1 MKILSV
7 VGARPNFIK
16 IAPIISA
23 IQYKNEQLRRSGTN
37 SSIRS
42 VLVHTGQ
49 HYDQKMSETFFEDLE
64 LPDPDMYLGIGSGSH
79 AVQTGL
85 IMIEFE
91 KVCLRER
98 PDVIVVVGDVN
109 STLACA
115 LAGGKLG
122 IPIAHVEAGLR
133 SFDRAMPEE
142 LNRALTD
149 HLADLLFTTEKS
161 ANENLIREGISR
173 KRIFFV
179 GNVMIDTLFSFLERA
194 RRRQNIK
201 RLGLK
206 KGNYAILTLHRPGS
220 VNADEILKRIISTL
234 GVVQRDIRIVFPVHP
249 RTKLKLKESCLESQL
264 KSFQNFFILDPL
276 GYLDFIN
283 LMANARFV
291 LTDSGGIQ
299 EETTSLGVPCIT
311 LRENTER
318 PITVTDGTNILVGTD
333 PEKLSKFC
341 DDAINGR
348 WKKGKIPELWDG
360 NASRRIVDLMWEK
373 CSSERF

>member
-1 MKILSV
+1 VKILSV

-23 IQYKNEQLRRSGTN
+23 IQYKNEQLKRSGTN
-37 SSIRS
+37 SSIGS

-149 HLADLLFTTEKS
+149 QLADLLFTTEKS
-161 ANENLIREGISR
+161 ANENLIREGIPR

-194 RRRQNIK
+194 RRRQTIK

-220 VNADEILKRIISTL
+220 VDADEILKRIVSTL
-234 GVVQRDIRIVFPVHP
+234 GAVQRDIRIVFPVHP
-249 RTKLKLKESCLESQL
+249 RTQLKLKELCLESQL

-283 LMANARFV
+283 LMTNARFV

-299 EETTSLGVPCIT
+299 EETTILGVPCIT

-341 DDAINGR
+341 DEAINGT

-360 NASRRIVDLMWEK
+360 KASRRIVDLIWEK
-373 CSSERF
+373 CTSKRF